1 MKPLYLEKS
10 LGIDFQK
17 EMVTTVLLGKT
28 LRGMDLLDYH
38 ICYYGSNSSEE
49 SDKQFIENLSNL
61 IKRNKLT
68 NIRGAFCFPRNDII
82 LKYID
87 IPAPAKED
95 IKAILEYE
103 IEKHVPLNKDD
114 IYYDFQIIKKK
125 EVSLYNILIA
135 ASRKPQVDHFI
146 NLLKEASVIPSLISL
161 STVSNINLLSFNNY
175 DQNIFNAVIEIGF
188 LSVNISFILDG
199 SVSFSKSAPI
209 PENQNWRKCLS
220 ENAVSGDKL
229 QTIAEN
235 FTEFLLKEI
244 NLSLVSYREIPS
256 NKPIDCFYLSGGGL
270 LARPVKKLLEQ
281 KISGTVHLLDPL
293 AKFQKNDISEDDR
306 NFLTNAIGT
315 GIQNHIK
322 NKFCINFLP
331 ASLRKYAKDH
341 SFKTMLILTGVFM
354 FLLLVIAFSIFLKTS
369 SSLNKI
375 ENKLNK
381 IKKEVIAADNMERE
395 YEKIIRQKL
404 TLQEIQINNP
414 SRLRILKELTSLLP
428 SDLWLS
434 NLVIKQD
441 AAEITGSADST
452 SKLVPLLEKAN
463 IFSDVHFIDSIKRI
477 KNRERF
483 KIKLPL
489 KKMTTK

>member
-10 LGIDFQK
+10 IGIDFQK
-17 EMVTTVLLGKT
+17 EMVTVVLLGKT
-28 LRGMDLLDYH
+28 FRGMDLLDYLIWH
-38 ICYYGSNSSEE
+38 NGSDGSED
-49 SDKQFIENLSNL
+49 SDKKFIENLSNL
-61 IKRNKLT
+61 IKRNNLS

-114 IYYDFQIIKKK
+114 IYYDFQIIKQK
-125 EVSLYNILIA
+125 ENSLYNVLIA
-135 ASRKPQVDHFI
+135 VSRKPQVDHFV
-146 NLLKEASVIPSLISL
+146 NLLKEASIIPSLISL
-161 STVSNINLLSFNNY
+161 STVSNINLLSFNDYN
-175 DQNIFNAVIEIGF
+175 QNVFNAVIEIGF
-188 LSVNISFILDG
+188 LCVNISFILDG
-199 SVSFSKSAPI
+199 SVNFTRSIPI
-209 PENQNWRKCLS
+209 LENPNWKKCLS
-220 ENAVSGDKL
+220 ENTVSENKL
-229 QTIAEN
+229 KTVAKS

-256 NKPIDCFYLSGGGL
+256 NQPIDCFYLSGGGL
-270 LARPVKKLLEQ
+270 LAMPVKKLLEQ

-293 AKFQKNDISEDDR
+293 TKFQRNNISKDDR
-306 NFLTNAIGT
+306 NFLANAIGT

-322 NKFCINFLP
+322 TKFCINFLP
-331 ASLRKYAKDH
+331 ESLRKYAKDH
-341 SFKTMLILTGVFM
+341 SFKTMLILSGVFM
-354 FLLLVIAFSIFLKTS
+354 FLLLVIAFSIILKET

-375 ENKLNK
+375 ENELDK
-381 IKKEVIAADNMERE
+381 IKKEVIAADNLERE
-395 YEKIIRQKL
+395 YDKIIRQKL
-404 TLQEIQINNP
+404 TLQEIQSNNP

-441 AAEITGSADST
+441 AAEIMGSAAST
-452 SKLVPLLEKAN
+452 SKLIPLLEKSD
-463 IFSDVHFIDSIKRI
+463 IFTDVHFIDSIKRK
-477 KNRERF
+477 KNREQF

-489 KKMTTK
+489 KKVAEK